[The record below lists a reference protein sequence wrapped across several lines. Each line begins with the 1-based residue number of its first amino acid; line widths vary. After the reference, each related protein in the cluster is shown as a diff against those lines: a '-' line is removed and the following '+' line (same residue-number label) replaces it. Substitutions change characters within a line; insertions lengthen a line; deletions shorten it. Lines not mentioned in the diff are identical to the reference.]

1 VVPFD
6 TTRRES
12 DDAVVSLGVVFSLTG
27 SVAILA
33 WLFAR
38 GRTRNVLL
46 CVAAVFVFMAFGPLL
61 NLIMGES
68 AYEGIVET
76 ELGPTSIGFLSALV
90 GLAFADLVLPQRRT
104 LTRPAPA
111 RKYELFPLLM
121 VGLTGYALLKIGTI
135 GPSLLGVD
143 KLERI
148 ELAGPWHYPYLLVE
162 TFTVAL
168 YFVALRTRFFRVLY
182 WVNASTYVVYCLVT
196 TERDFLFVGL
206 AVLIH
211 VQLFD
216 TTVRTRRLVLLG
228 TAGVALGAL
237 LAALREGL
245 SFGLTQALNQGSIPF
260 VDTYVRHLVPDYLPH
275 LHGRTY
281 LDGVLGVLPDA
292 FYSRDVQPLDA
303 WLVDQYAP
311 GSSGGYGFSLTAE
324 AYLDF
329 GVVGI
334 PVQFFV
340 LGLLVRWVLNRADRS
355 DWSTFLSVVMVTAV
369 FGALRGDT
377 AQLVRILLYGAV
389 FFAVLHLLS
398 SRSDTRQAA
407 PEVVA
412 VHPPPR

>member
-6 TTRRES
+6 TARRGP
-12 DDAVVSLGVVFSLTG
+12 DDAVVPLAVVLSLTG
-27 SVAILA
+27 SVAVLA

-46 CVAAVFVFMAFGPLL
+46 CVGAVFVFMAFGPLL

-68 AYEGIVET
+68 AYEGIVQS
-76 ELGPTSIGFLSALV
+76 ELGPASIGFLSALL
-90 GLAFADLVLPQRRT
+90 GLALADLVLPPRRS
-104 LTRPAPA
+104 LPRPVPA

-121 VGLTGYALLKIGTI
+121 MVLTGYTLLKIVTI
-135 GPSLLGVD
+135 GPSLLSVD

-162 TFTVAL
+162 TFAVAL
-168 YFVALRTRFFRVLY
+168 YFVALRTRFYRVLY
-182 WVNASTYVVYCLVT
+182 WMNASTYVVYCLVT

-260 VDTYVRHLVPDYLPH
+260 VDTFVRHLVPDYLPH

-292 FYSRDVQPLDA
+292 LYSRDAPPLDA
-303 WLVDQYAP
+303 WLVDQYAA

-324 AYLDF
+324 AYLNF
-329 GVVGI
+329 GAVGI
-334 PVQFFV
+334 PVQFFA
-340 LGLLVRWVLNRADRS
+340 LGLLMRWVLNRADRS
-355 DWSTFLSVVMVTAV
+355 DWSTFLSVVMVTAL

-377 AQLVRILLYGAV
+377 AQFVRILLYGAA

-398 SRSDTRQAA
+398 SRSDARPAA

-412 VHPPPR
+412 VHAPPR